1 MSFLSSI
8 VLINISDFFKFHF
21 LLISFS
27 ADVTKLLGHITN
39 ILLCFIAAGQVAI
52 TTPVAGG
59 AVPAV
64 ALPQGAQMTRQA
76 RRLYV
81 GNIPF
86 GITEASRFLIPLY
99 F

>member
-1 MSFLSSI
+1 MK
-8 VLINISDFFKFHF
+8 IS
-21 LLISFS
+21 
-27 ADVTKLLGHITN
+27 
-39 ILLCFIAAGQVAI
+39 ILLNYTIIFSHICVKWSFVFQAAGQVAI

-86 GITEASRFLIPLY
+86 GITEASTFDSLPI
-99 F
+99 

>member
-1 MSFLSSI
+1 MLLSI
-8 VLINISDFFKFHF
+8 VFKFTIF
-21 LLISFS
+21 T
-27 ADVTKLLGHITN
+27 V
-39 ILLCFIAAGQVAI
+39 AAGQIAI

-86 GITEASRFLIPLY
+86 GITEVCAFMYTIDCCSAYCNCSLY
-99 F
+99 YTPTFIVKT

>member
-1 MSFLSSI
+1 MVQYLTQRLHWFIIKWPLLFLS
-8 VLINISDFFKFHF
+8 
-21 LLISFS
+21 
-27 ADVTKLLGHITN
+27 
-39 ILLCFIAAGQVAI
+39 AAGQIAI

-86 GITEASRFLIPLY
+86 GITEASSITFVLCSNHFLPRNQNSILEATLRCKM
-99 F
+99 